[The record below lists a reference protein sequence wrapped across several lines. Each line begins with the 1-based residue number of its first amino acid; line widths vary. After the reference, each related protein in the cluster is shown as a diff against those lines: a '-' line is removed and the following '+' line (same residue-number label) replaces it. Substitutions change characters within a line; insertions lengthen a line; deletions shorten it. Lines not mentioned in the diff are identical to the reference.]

1 MSHTQTFW
9 KNLNVPVKGAAPAK
23 IAKFFFILCLST
35 FFDRRKETRPNE
47 AGALCSIIAR
57 KTII

>member
-1 MSHTQTFW
+1 MSHTQTSW

-47 AGALCSIIAR
+47 AGAL
-57 KTII
+57 